1 MAATVDALLPLS
13 FLEAVRA
20 ADRPDDDPDAEFV
33 AELRN
38 KRFGLSDTVRAQI
51 RRYDEARRR
60 HQRAALDEVGAL
72 ARLIGRRPDAETV
85 FRWAGRWWAEG
96 AYAALPRTTRGV
108 VRALP
113 RPVARPIA
121 LRQLRRLARRYFGG
135 TVRRVGGSLVLEVPA
150 PLAGDAADRAGREPS
165 AACACAACAYFE
177 TGFRELLRL
186 LVAAQGAPGAQGA
199 AGGRVEHVRCAAR
212 GEGSCQWRADWR
224 A

>member
-1 MAATVDALLPLS
+1 MATTVDALLPLS

-38 KRFGLSDTVRAQI
+38 KRLGLSETVHAQI
-51 RRYDEARRR
+51 RRYAEAQRR
-60 HQRAALDEVGAL
+60 HQRTGVDEVGAL
-72 ARLIGRRPDAETV
+72 ARLIGRRPDAEIV
-85 FRWAGRWWAEG
+85 FRTAGRRWAEG
-96 AYAALPRTTRGV
+96 AYAALPRTTRRV
-108 VRALP
+108 VRGLP
-113 RPVARPIA
+113 GPVARPIA

-150 PLAGDAADRAGREPS
+150 PLTEGIAAVQAG
-165 AACACAACAYFE
+165 CAYYE

-186 LVAAQGAPGAQGA
+186 LVA

-212 GEGSCQWRADWR
+212 GEGGCQWRADWR
-224 A
+224 G

>member
-20 ADRPDDDPDAEFV
+20 ADRPDGDLDAEFV

-38 KRFGLSDTVRAQI
+38 KRLGLSDTVQAQI
-51 RRYDEARRR
+51 RRYGEARRR
-60 HQRAALDEVGAL
+60 HQRAGADEVGAL
-72 ARLIGRRPDAETV
+72 ARLIGRRPDAEVV
-85 FRWAGRWWAEG
+85 FRSAGRWWAEG
-96 AYAALPRTTRGV
+96 AYAALPRTTRRA

-113 RPVARPIA
+113 GLVARPVA
-121 LRQLRRLARRYFGG
+121 LRQVRQLARRYFGG

-150 PLAGDAADRAGREPS
+150 PLTQGVAATQAG
-165 AACACAACAYFE
+165 CAYYE

-186 LVAAQGAPGAQGA
+186 LVA

-212 GEGSCQWRADWR
+212 GEGGCQWRADWR

>member
-1 MAATVDALLPLS
+1 MTATVDALLPLS

-20 ADRPDDDPDAEFV
+20 ADRPDEDPDAEFV

-38 KRFGLSDTVRAQI
+38 KRLGLSDTVHAQI
-51 RRYDEARRR
+51 RRYTEAQRRR
-60 HQRAALDEVGAL
+60 QRTGIDEVGAL
-72 ARLIGRRPDAETV
+72 ARLIGRRPDAELV
-85 FRWAGRWWAEG
+85 FRRAGQWWAEG
-96 AYAALPRTTRGV
+96 AYAALPRSTRRV

-113 RPVARPIA
+113 ELLARPLA
-121 LRQLRRLARRYFGG
+121 LRQVRQLARRYFGG
-135 TVRRVGGSLVLEVPA
+135 SVRRVGGSLFLEIPTR
-150 PLAGDAADRAGREPS
+150 LTGDGAHHE
-165 AACACAACAYFE
+165 CAYYE

-186 LVAAQGAPGAQGA
+186 LVA

>member
-1 MAATVDALLPLS
+1 MATTVDALLPLS

-20 ADRPDDDPDAEFV
+20 ADRPDEDPDAEFV

-38 KRFGLSDTVRAQI
+38 KRLGLSDTVHAQI
-51 RRYDEARRR
+51 RQYAEAQRRR
-60 HQRAALDEVGAL
+60 QRTGADEVGAL
-72 ARLIGRRPDAETV
+72 ARLIGRRPDAEVV

-96 AYAALPRTTRGV
+96 AYAALPRTTRRV

-113 RPVARPIA
+113 GLIARPLA
-121 LRQLRRLARRYFGG
+121 LRQVRRLARRYFGG

-150 PLAGDAADRAGREPS
+150 PLTEATGGTAAGQAG
-165 AACACAACAYFE
+165 CAYYE

-186 LVAAQGAPGAQGA
+186 LVA

-212 GEGSCQWRADWR
+212 GEGGCQWRADWR
-224 A
+224 G

>member
-1 MAATVDALLPLS
+1 MTTTVDALLPLS

-38 KRFGLSDTVRAQI
+38 KRLGLSETVHAQI
-51 RRYDEARRR
+51 RRYAEARRR
-60 HQRAALDEVGAL
+60 HQRAGADEVGAL
-72 ARLIGRRPDAETV
+72 ARLIGRRPDAEVV
-85 FRWAGRWWAEG
+85 FRSAGRWWAEG

-108 VRALP
+108 VRTLP
-113 RPVARPIA
+113 GLVARPLA
-121 LRQLRRLARRYFGG
+121 LRQVRRLARRYFGG

-150 PLAGDAADRAGREPS
+150 PLMTPS
-165 AACACAACAYFE
+165 AGAAAAGGPAFAATHASCAYYE

-186 LVAAQGAPGAQGA
+186 LVAA
-199 AGGRVEHVRCAAR
+199 GGRVEHVRCLAR